1 MDFLNFIKESSPKL
15 NKILETEYQN
25 YLNFQKPLEFL
36 KVGHIYECNSIRY
49 GGGGGRFN

>member
-25 YLNFQKPLEFL
+25 YLNFQKSLEFL
-36 KVGHIYECNSIRY
+36 KVSSIREVLVQE
-49 GGGGGRFN
+49 